1 MMRIQ
6 PLLKERILRR
16 LTISATLTTAALTTA
31 ALGAVAVPA
40 MAATAAPAATA
51 TTAQHTGSMSPAAV
65 STKIYGY
72 SAFCYATG
80 GRIYAVNANNVH
92 IRNAP
97 DGSWRYPIQKNRYW
111 DDAFHLGGRK
121 GFYSCQSKFAPGGQV
136 WIPGYANYK
145 HSETG
150 WIGANYL
157 NTVKGF

>member
-16 LTISATLTTAALTTA
+16 LTISAALTTAALTTA

-111 DDAFHLGGRK
+111 DDAFRLGGRR
-121 GFYSCQSKFAPGGQV
+121 GFTRAKASSHQAARSGFPV
-136 WIPGYANYK
+136 MPTTTIPKLAGSAR
-145 HSETG
+145 T
-150 WIGANYL
+150 
-157 NTVKGF
+157 T